1 MRIQQSQHGLTV
13 LAVAGNHVV
22 LLGWDIAKEAI
33 VTGGILGFAIRRT
46 RHEDGDK
53 RWLQGLKTFAATL
66 PQPAPGVPV
75 SSYRHPFQ
83 TFQWADY
90 SAEPGKTYT
99 YRIVPV
105 SGTPAALVHGPAVEV
120 TVTTERV
127 DLGTHAVFFNRGAVG
142 SQEYARRFQNLKP
155 PEVGQAAYDWLSR
168 GLVEGLESFIGQAG
182 AGDALLGAFFEFKST
197 RIYAALLAAR
207 SRGATVAILY
217 DGDSQ
222 RGANEAAME
231 GQGLDGMVKP
241 RTRSGG
247 FAHNKFLVLSR
258 GGQASEVWTGSTN
271 LSENG
276 VYGHSNNA
284 HLVRDG
290 AIADKYARYWHILDE
305 DRTKKP
311 TALADE
317 ALSPLPAPG
326 AGGEIEAVFSPR
338 RSLDA
343 LDAYAAIAGG
353 ATRAVFMTFAF
364 GMNDLFVPSFD
375 RTDHVIRFALM
386 EKKGN
391 GATFAQQ
398 AAVID
403 RIRRRP
409 NVTVAVGHHI
419 EINRFDRWL
428 AELDRI
434 VGEAHVLYVHTKNM
448 LVDPL
453 GEQPMVVVGSAN
465 FSAASTLDN
474 DENMLV
480 IRGNAAVADIYLG
493 EFMRLFSHY
502 AFRESLTFSG
512 ATTPAQALLR
522 KYLVD
527 SPSWIEGQ
535 GRGDGYFDA
544 GSDRALRRIY
554 FSGQ

>member
-1 MRIQQSQHGLTV
+1 
-13 LAVAGNHVV
+13 
-22 LLGWDIAKEAI
+22 
-33 VTGGILGFAIRRT
+33 
-46 RHEDGDK
+46 
-53 RWLQGLKTFAATL
+53 
-66 PQPAPGVPV
+66 
-75 SSYRHPFQ
+75 
-83 TFQWADY
+83 
-90 SAEPGKTYT
+90 
-99 YRIVPV
+99 
-105 SGTPAALVHGPAVEV
+105 
-120 TVTTERV
+120 
-127 DLGTHAVFFNRGAVG
+127 
-142 SQEYARRFQNLKP
+142 
-155 PEVGQAAYDWLSR
+155 
-168 GLVEGLESFIGQAG
+168 
-182 AGDALLGAFFEFKST
+182 
-197 RIYAALLAAR
+197 
-207 SRGATVAILY
+207 
-217 DGDSQ
+217 
-222 RGANEAAME
+222 
-231 GQGLDGMVKP
+231 
-241 RTRSGG
+241 
-247 FAHNKFLVLSR
+247 
-258 GGQASEVWTGSTN
+258 
-271 LSENG
+271 
-276 VYGHSNNA
+276 
-284 HLVRDG
+284 
-290 AIADKYARYWHILDE
+290 
-305 DRTKKP
+305 
-311 TALADE
+311 
-317 ALSPLPAPG
+317 
-326 AGGEIEAVFSPR
+326 
-338 RSLDA
+338 
-343 LDAYAAIAGG
+343 
-353 ATRAVFMTFAF
+353 MTFAF
-364 GMNDLFVPSFD
+364 GMNDRFVPSFD
-375 RTDHVIRFALM
+375 RTDDVIRFALM

-434 VGEAHVLYVHTKNM
+434 VGEAHVLYVHTKYM